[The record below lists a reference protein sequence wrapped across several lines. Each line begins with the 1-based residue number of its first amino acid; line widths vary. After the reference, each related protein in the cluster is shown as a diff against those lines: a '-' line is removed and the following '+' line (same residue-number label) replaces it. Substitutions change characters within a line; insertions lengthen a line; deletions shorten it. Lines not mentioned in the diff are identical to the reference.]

1 MRKIIILSFMSLD
14 GVMQAIG
21 RPDEDTS
28 GGFEYGGWTVPY
40 ADEFMNEVMREQMT
54 KPFNLLLGR
63 RTYQLLL

>member
-40 ADEFMNEVMREQMT
+40 ADEFMKEVMREQMT